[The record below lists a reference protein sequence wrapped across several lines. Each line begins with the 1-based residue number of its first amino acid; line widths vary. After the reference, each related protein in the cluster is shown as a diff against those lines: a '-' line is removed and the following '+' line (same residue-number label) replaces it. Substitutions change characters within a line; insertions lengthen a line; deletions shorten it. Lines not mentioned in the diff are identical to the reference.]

1 MTPPATPNT
10 PNADPTLTNA
20 YVVVG
25 LATCFVKQE
34 GKLEPVQVI
43 EPIASASLEVILQ
56 GIPTSYNL
64 VTATTL
70 ANLQP
75 GSLQLPADFPADCP
89 LGQDFWERA
98 TAAARTYLAKPVAQ
112 NHIPLGRIQRGFNF
126 STERKRVLNA
136 ERLVSASDNVKQHAY
151 THQVL

>member
-1 MTPPATPNT
+1 MSTPTTPQLS
-10 PNADPTLTNA
+10 PLDPSLTNA
-20 YVVVG
+20 YLVVG
-25 LATCFVKQE
+25 LATCFVKQD

-43 EPIASASLEVILQ
+43 EPISSASLEVILQ
-56 GIPTSYNL
+56 GIPTSYTL
-64 VTATTL
+64 ATATTL
-70 ANLQP
+70 ASLQP
-75 GSLQLPADFPADCP
+75 GNIQLPTDFPTDSQ

-98 TAAARTYLAKPVAQ
+98 TAAARTYLAKPIAQ
-112 NHIPLGRIQRGFNF
+112 THLPIGQIQRDFNF

>member
-1 MTPPATPNT
+1 MTLPDTSSLPAD
-10 PNADPTLTNA
+10 ADA

-34 GKLEPVQVI
+34 GKLQPIQVI
-43 EPIASASLEVILQ
+43 EPISSAALEVIIK
-56 GIPTSYNL
+56 GIPTSYEL
-64 VTATTL
+64 AMATTL
-70 ANLQP
+70 AALQP
-75 GSLQLPADFPADCP
+75 GNSLQLPDDFPADSQ

-98 TAAARTYLAKPVAQ
+98 TAAARTYHAKPSAQ
-112 NHIPLGRIQRGFNF
+112 LHILPGQIKGNFNF

>member
-1 MTPPATPNT
+1 MTNSVSALPLDPD
-10 PNADPTLTNA
+10 ADA
-20 YVVVG
+20 YLVVG

-34 GKLEPVQVI
+34 GKLEPVHVI
-43 EPIASASLEVILQ
+43 EPIPSAALEVILK
-56 GIPTSYNL
+56 GIPTSYEF

-70 ANLQP
+70 AAVLP
-75 GSLQLPADFPADCP
+75 GTSLQLPADFPAESQ

-98 TAAARTYLAKPVAQ
+98 KATARTYRACPEAQ
-112 NHIPLGRIQRGFNF
+112 RHIPLGQIQRDFNF